1 MPLSSNHQKIISA
14 ENLPEDQ
21 TIDLTLRPKTMP
33 EFIGQEKIKENLRI
47 FIQAAKQRKQPIEH
61 VLLNG
66 SPGLGK
72 TTLAYIIAREMNVNI
87 RVTSGPAIERAGD
100 LAAILTNLERGDIL
114 FIDEIHRLNR
124 MVEEI
129 LYPAM
134 EEFGLDL
141 VLGKGPS
148 AKTIRLDLPNFTLIG
163 ATTRPSLLSSPL
175 RDRFGAIYPL
185 DFYRVEDIEKII
197 HRSAKILGIE
207 INKEAGHE
215 IAKRARFTPR
225 VANRLLKRVR
235 DFAQVHGHKTIDQS
249 VASQALDTLEI
260 DIFGCNATDRKI
272 LEVIIEKFNGG
283 PVGLK
288 SLAIAAGEDIEA
300 LEEMYEPY
308 LIQLGLLHR
317 TPRGRIATEGAYQHI
332 QSKNPG
338 AKSTYTKQIKMI

>member
-1 MPLSSNHQKIISA
+1 
-14 ENLPEDQ
+14 
-21 TIDLTLRPKTMP
+21 MP
-33 EFIGQEKIKENLRI
+33 EFIGQEKIKNNLYI
-47 FIQAAKQRKQPIEH
+47 FIQAAKQRKQSIEH

-100 LAAILTNLERGDIL
+100 LAAILTNLGPGDIL

-124 MVEEI
+124 VVEEI

-175 RDRFGAIYPL
+175 RDRFGAIYQL
-185 DFYRVEDIEKII
+185 DFYKVEDIEKII
-197 HRSAKILGIE
+197 RRSAKILGVSVTE
-207 INKEAGHE
+207 EAGRE
-215 IAKRARFTPR
+215 VANRSRFTPR

-235 DFAQVHGHKTIDQS
+235 DFAQVHDHKIINQS
-249 VASQALDTLEI
+249 VAKQALDTLEI
-260 DIFGCNATDRKI
+260 DVFGCNAADRKI
-272 LEVIIEKFNGG
+272 LEVMIKKFNGG

-288 SLAIAAGEDIEA
+288 SLAIAVGEDAEA
-300 LEEMYEPY
+300 LEEICEPY
-308 LIQLGLLHR
+308 LIQLGLIHR
-317 TPRGRIATEGAYQHI
+317 TARGRVATEKAYQHLRADDPEI
-332 QSKNPG
+332 ASI
-338 AKSTYTKQIKMI
+338 YTKQIKMI